1 MPILKGEVLG
11 PKFTTAVISDSDDRV
26 HFVPIKHT
34 IGDYFLAQIDD
45 KYFAFTLKGKRIL
58 THRSKTGMGK
68 SFQMIQYDTTNSHC
82 LKPTTKELEIM
93 LSENSLGKLDRQKFE
108 ILSILARREKKNF
121 GKWSVGAKDFDT
133 EGEAYD
139 YLNSLEEKTVPGKD
153 ENGKPCR
160 IILEVK
166 HNVHSIEDLALVF
179 EKQNGEF
186 PEKVKEIK
194 AYLDSLDIK
203 HIVTPI
209 RNVTDFIEHDLITED
224 AGFLGEGVARIQ
236 RLDGTL
242 REVTNVPVKPK
253 GNTMKYMVVALVVV
267 IGVVGV
273 YALSES
279 GALKG
284 ITDFTDNLGTIQEG
298 FKGLPSPTQGIQRAS
313 SGGVDYSDAALQS
326 KYPDC
331 SVLRDDINAGVIDYN
346 KLSSTMQG
354 FIDVCPTE

>member
-11 PKFTTAVISDSDDRV
+11 SKFTTAVISDSDDRV

-58 THRSKTGMGK
+58 THRSKTGLGK
-68 SFQMIQYDTTNSHC
+68 AFQIVQYDTSNTHC

-93 LSENSLGKLDRQKFE
+93 LSENSLGRLDRQKFD

-121 GKWSVGAKDFDT
+121 GKWSVGKKDFDT
-133 EGEAYD
+133 EAEAKA
-139 YLNSLEEKTVPGKD
+139 YLESLEDKKVDGVD
-153 ENGKPCR
+153 ENGKPVK
-160 IILEVK
+160 ILLEVK
-166 HNVHSIEDLALVF
+166 HNIHSIQELALVF
-179 EKQNGEF
+179 EKEKGEF

-203 HIVTPI
+203 HIVTPM
-209 RNVTDFIEHDLITED
+209 RNITEFIEDDLIAED
-224 AGFLGEGVARIQ
+224 SGFLGEGVARAQ

-253 GNTMKYMVVALVVV
+253 GNMMKYMVVALVIGIV
-267 IGVVGV
+267 IAGG

-279 GALKG
+279 GALDG
-284 ITDFTDNLGTIQEG
+284 VTDFMDNLGTIQEG
-298 FKGLPSPTQGIQRAS
+298 FKGLPAPGQIQRSS
-313 SGGVDYSDAALQS
+313 SGGVDYSDAAIMS

-331 SVLRDDINAGVIDYN
+331 NSLESDINAGLVDYN
-346 KLSSTMQG
+346 KLSTQMQG
-354 FIDVCPTE
+354 FIDSCP